1 MMNWGEPDD
10 IEPLPAWMLA
20 ETHRGY
26 RKPSK
31 PLHEIIQETLKKP
44 VIPVIIEHKI

>member
-1 MMNWGEPDD
+1 MIPMSWGEPDD

-20 ETHRGY
+20 ETHR
-26 RKPSK
+26 KDNKKSSK

-44 VIPVIIEHKI
+44 AIPVIIE